1 MTPSERRAPS
11 TRVVLTGIRKSYGDA
26 PAIDGLSLDIAPG
39 ELFALVGPSGSG
51 KSTVLR
57 CLSGLERPDAGTIAF
72 DDEVVNDV
80 SPVDRHVSVVFQNY
94 ALYPH
99 LTVYENVA
107 FGLVARAY
115 HRTGPLGKIA
125 LLARRVRTAPLAP
138 PERTRVRDTI
148 ALVEL
153 SGLEERVPSELS
165 GGQQQRVALAR
176 ALVTEPRLL
185 LMDEPLGAL
194 DARLRERVLQQ
205 LYAIHERLPVTTI
218 YVTHDQ
224 AEAALLASRA
234 GVLNRGRLEQAG
246 SITAL
251 RDAPSTLF
259 VADFFGSPNLMRTAV
274 RAERQQWWAQPDG
287 GPPLPLARDPGTASV
302 TVLLRAD
309 RLRLAPTGDPNG
321 TPAQV
326 REAAV
331 TSDGI
336 RYRVGAGSCQ
346 IEVLVRGGI
355 AAHAPGA
362 HVSLVVPPDAV
373 TVLE

>member
-1 MTPSERRAPS
+1 MSP
-11 TRVVLTGIRKSYGDA
+11 TRVVLSEIRKTYGDA
-26 PAIDGLSLDIAPG
+26 RAVDGLSLAIPPG

-57 CLSGLERPDAGTIAF
+57 CLSGLERPDAGTVAF
-72 DDEVVNDV
+72 DGVVVNDV

-99 LTVYENVA
+99 LTVYENIA

-115 HRTGPLGKIA
+115 HRAGVLGKVG
-125 LLARRVRTAPLAP
+125 LLARRVRSAPLAP
-138 PERTRVRDTI
+138 PKRMRIRDTI

-153 SGLEERVPSELS
+153 AGLEERVPSELS

-185 LMDEPLGAL
+185 MMDEPLGAL

-205 LYAIHERLPVTTI
+205 LHAIHERLPVTTI

-224 AEAALLASRA
+224 AEAALLASRV

-246 SITAL
+246 PIDAL
-251 RDAPSTLF
+251 RDAPDTLF
-259 VADFFGSPNLMRTAV
+259 VADFFGSPNLLRAKV
-274 RAERQQWWAQPDG
+274 RAEGHQWWAVPDG
-287 GPPLPLARDPGTASV
+287 GPALPLEGDPGADSI

-309 RLRLAPTGDPNG
+309 RLRLAPPGDANG
-321 TPAQV
+321 SPAQV

-331 TSDGI
+331 AADGV
-336 RYRVGAGSCQ
+336 RYRVTAGSCP
-346 IEVLVRGGI
+346 IEVHARGET

-362 HVSLVVPPDAV
+362 RVSLIVPPGAV
-373 TVLE
+373 AVLE